1 MSKHWPGFGSGQ
13 PNAGSGIAGSP
24 SANGTYTDGGGD
36 ATTDVTAHAI
46 ADAAEA
52 PTSGGVAEPATAGD
66 LIGDGEAT
74 DDAADATTLIG
85 ESPAVE
91 TTDDPAATPAEA
103 EATPAE
109 AEATPAEAAMTAAEA
124 VEGDDQGAFLAE
136 LVRTIRATAE
146 VERARIAEDTQR
158 RRQSHVDGIGAR
170 RASETDRMRELADE
184 DIKAIDVWVESET
197 KRIELERERRVAALN
212 EDLEVSLAEH
222 RSRIDAEIEAVESA
236 VATYQAEIESF
247 FTNLEGETD
256 LVSIARRAAQRPA
269 FPSLDAVSEAAAKG
283 AANDPATAGGETA
296 GGSVAPGNAAPAAAP
311 VGVMA
316 PQSESDP
323 ALAWP
328 APIAGAADE
337 PVATSGDVESA
348 QAATQSEPVAAAVGT
363 GSDPL
368 GRLLEPKPAQRPSGW
383 PRRDA
388 SSGDPWNRSS

>member
-13 PNAGSGIAGSP
+13 PDTGSGTAGSP
-24 SANGTYTDGGGD
+24 SANGTYADGGDD

-46 ADAAEA
+46 TDAPEA
-52 PTSGGVAEPATAGD
+52 PTSGGTAEPATTDA
-66 LIGDGEAT
+66 LIGDGEAA
-74 DDAADATTLIG
+74 DDAVDATTLIG
-85 ESPAVE
+85 ESPADE
-91 TTDDPAATPAEA
+91 TSDDPAATPAEA

-109 AEATPAEAAMTAAEA
+109 AEARPAEA
-124 VEGDDQGAFLAE
+124 VEGDEQGAFLAE
-136 LVRTIRATAE
+136 LVRTIRATAA

-158 RRQSHVDGIGAR
+158 RRQSHVEGIGAR
-170 RASETDRMRELADE
+170 RASEADRMRELADE
-184 DIKAIDVWVESET
+184 DIKAIDGWVESET

-222 RSRIDAEIEAVESA
+222 RSRIDAEIEAVERA
-236 VATYQAEIESF
+236 VATYEAEIESF
-247 FTNLEGETD
+247 FTDLERETD
-256 LVSIARRAAQRPA
+256 LVNIARRAAQRPA
-269 FPSLDAVSEAAAKG
+269 FPSLDAVSKAAAKG
-283 AANDPATAGGETA
+283 AANDAPTSGGETTA
-296 GGSVAPGNAAPAAAP
+296 GSVAPENAAPAAAP

-316 PQSESDP
+316 PESESDP

-328 APIAGAADE
+328 APIAAGAADE
-337 PVATSGDVESA
+337 PVASSGDVEPA
-348 QAATQSEPVAAAVGT
+348 RAAAQSEPVAAAAGP